1 MNIVPP
7 QVPQQKHKKYRYVF
21 TSKEDQILQSLVNN
35 LGTNDWELISH
46 HLPGRTP
53 RQCKERWFTYLSP
66 DVNRTAWTP
75 EEDALL
81 FDLLQ
86 KYGRKWGSIVCFFQN
101 RTQNN
106 VKNRW
111 NTIVRKAKSI
121 GLNPNNR
128 SQFVETGQRIAC
140 RSIRNT
146 FEMPVKHNPPELID
160 PIVFFSINNLL
171 NHH

>member
-1 MNIVPP
+1 MNNISS
-7 QVPQQKHKKYRYVF
+7 QVAQQRHKKYRYVF
-21 TSKEDQILQSLVNN
+21 TSKEDQILQSLVSNF
-35 LGTNDWELISH
+35 GTNDWELISQ

-66 DVNRTAWTP
+66 EVNRTALSP
-75 EEDALL
+75 DEDALL

-121 GLNPNNR
+121 GLDPNNR

-146 FEMPVKHNPPELID
+146 FELPIHQKAEIID
-160 PIVFFSINNLL
+160 PVLFFSISNLI